1 MTLEDIGQGHN
12 ALLCITNLSACCR
25 KPYGPAKGNWFFPD
39 GTTVHSSN
47 EQWNFHRNRGK
58 MMVLMNRRRGG
69 VDGIYRC
76 EIPDSMNDTQTIYI
90 GVYNISTGE
99 FVNVQLLEC
108 IL

>member
-1 MTLEDIGQGHN
+1 
-12 ALLCITNLSACCR
+12 
-25 KPYGPAKGNWFFPD
+25 
-39 GTTVHSSN
+39 
-47 EQWNFHRNRGK
+47 
-58 MMVLMNRRRGG
+58 MNRRRGG

-76 EIPDSMNDTQTIYI
+76 EIPDSMNDIQTIYI